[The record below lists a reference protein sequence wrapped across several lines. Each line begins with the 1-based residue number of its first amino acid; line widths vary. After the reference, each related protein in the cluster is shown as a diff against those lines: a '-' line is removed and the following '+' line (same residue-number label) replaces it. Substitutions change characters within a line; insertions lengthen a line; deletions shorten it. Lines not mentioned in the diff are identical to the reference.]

1 MKTVAIITLEGFN
14 EIDSL
19 LAFSMLNRL
28 NNEGLEAKIVSDRTQ
43 VTSMNGLVVAA
54 QDDLANLAS
63 YNAVLFGSGCKT
75 SEHLTNSALMASF
88 RFTSKQLIA
97 SQCSGARYLHS
108 LSLLPE
114 NLTVATDSKT
124 AKWFSQ
130 QNQPTSP
137 QSFSAQGNV
146 ATAGGCLAA
155 EYLAAWL
162 ANKLLNEQAMETMLA
177 QVIPMDEPERMDRA
191 RALVG

>member
-1 MKTVAIITLEGFN
+1 MKSVAIVTLEGFN

-28 NNEGLEAKIVSDRTQ
+28 NKAGLEAKIVSDSTQ
-43 VTSMNGLVVAA
+43 VSSMNGLVVAA

-88 RFTSKQLIA
+88 RLTSKQLVA
-97 SQCSGARYLHS
+97 SQCSGARFLHQ
-108 LSLLPE
+108 LSLLPQ
-114 NLTVATDSKT
+114 NFAVATDSKT
-124 AKWFSQ
+124 ATWFSQ
-130 QNQPTSP
+130 QNQPVSP
-137 QSFSAQGNV
+137 QSFSATGNL
-146 ATAGGCLAA
+146 ATAGGCLSG

-162 ANKLLNEQAMETMLA
+162 AKNLLNEQAMETMLA
-177 QVIPMDEPERMDRA
+177 QVIPVDEPERIARV